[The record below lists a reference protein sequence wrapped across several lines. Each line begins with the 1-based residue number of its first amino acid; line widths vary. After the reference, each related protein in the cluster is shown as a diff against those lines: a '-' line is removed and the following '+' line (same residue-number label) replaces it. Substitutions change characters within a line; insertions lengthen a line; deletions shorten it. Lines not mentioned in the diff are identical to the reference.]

1 MPLTKQSSALVCTIT
16 YNYKIHILAD
26 LVICWSYLY
35 VTYTN
40 WYQSQIALITKKSVP
55 PVLQWF
61 QASADR
67 LVGDFQPHT
76 NLRGILRR
84 GGRRRRTLLDRGLQP
99 PPPLSVESQRF
110 RRHDENGGAE
120 SDGEEDHY
128 SEDVTVA

>member
-26 LVICWSYLY
+26 LVICWSHLY

-67 LVGDFQPHT
+67 LVGDFQP
-76 NLRGILRR
+76 
-84 GGRRRRTLLDRGLQP
+84 P
-99 PPPLSVESQRF
+99 
-110 RRHDENGGAE
+110 
-120 SDGEEDHY
+120 DGSYNHEISNHNHNHVQNEWLF
-128 SEDVTVA
+128 